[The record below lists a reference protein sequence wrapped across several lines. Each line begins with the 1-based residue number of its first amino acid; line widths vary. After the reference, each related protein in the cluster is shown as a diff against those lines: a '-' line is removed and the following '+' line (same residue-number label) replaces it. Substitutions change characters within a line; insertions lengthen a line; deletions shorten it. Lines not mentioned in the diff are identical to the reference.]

1 MRSFVTLRMTNVIYW
16 RIMKLKRSFF
26 NRDARIVGE
35 DLIGKILVRKYD
47 NTVIKARIVE
57 TEAYIA
63 AIDKASHAY
72 GGKITPRTQ
81 VMFGPP
87 GHIYVYFIYGM
98 YYCMNFVTEEEGTC
112 SAVLIRAVEPLVNAE
127 EMSMNRYN
135 KTLNALTRYQKKNLS
150 NGPGKL
156 CNALKIT
163 KKYNGADLMGDEI
176 FLEDDG
182 FRDFKVEKSKRIN
195 IDYAEEAKDFLWRY
209 TIHYNNHK

>member
-1 MRSFVTLRMTNVIYW
+1 MKVERSFY
-16 RIMKLKRSFF
+16 

-35 DLIGKILVRKYD
+35 ELIGKILVRKYN
-47 NTVIKARIVE
+47 NTIIKSRIVE

-72 GGKITPRTQ
+72 GGKMTPRTK

-98 YYCMNFVTEEEGTC
+98 YYCMNFVTEEEGIC
-112 SAVLIRAVEPLVNAE
+112 SAVLIRAVEPLLNEE

-135 KTLNALTRYQKKNLS
+135 KPLIELTKYQKKNLS

-156 CNALKIT
+156 CNAMKIT
-163 KKYNGADLMGDEI
+163 KEHNGVDLTGDEI
-176 FLEDDG
+176 FLEDDCY
-182 FRDFKVEKSKRIN
+182 RDFKVEKSKRIN

-209 TIHYNNHK
+209 TINYNS